1 MSVDKDP
8 ELCAEAGWAPLD
20 QITSHAGRSF
30 VRRDGST
37 DRLTCRY
44 FRRDEDGA
52 LVGKIRFGPGTQGPP
67 GHAHGGS
74 MAAVLD
80 DAMGIAAWMAGH
92 MVVAAEIKVRFRSML
107 PLGTVARLEARVA
120 SVDGKRVETLGQLL
134 GQDGKP
140 FATAEG
146 LFIHLGAEKFRAMVD
161 EAASKKG

>member
-1 MSVDKDP
+1 
-8 ELCAEAGWAPLD
+8 
-20 QITSHAGRSF
+20 
-30 VRRDGST
+30 
-37 DRLTCRY
+37 
-44 FRRDEDGA
+44 
-52 LVGKIRFGPGTQGPP
+52 
-67 GHAHGGS
+67 